1 MILPEADDSD
11 DSEVSRPPPPQNA
24 LRGRK
29 RVTHRDVARLASV
42 STAVVSYVI
51 NNGPRAAPPA
61 TRARVLKAIQELDYH
76 PNAVARGLRAQ
87 RTHTI
92 GFIARDYSPLD
103 VFVSPFSA
111 AVLTGLAV
119 ELKDNG
125 YYLLVHPLLIGEDL
139 APLGRLLRSGRLDGV
154 VVRLVESTPHSDTLL
169 ELIAAAGLPCVC
181 LERPVDPRF
190 GFGSVLLD
198 NVDGARAA
206 TAYLIGRGHR
216 RIAHLEGDPLY
227 ASARARRAGYEAA
240 LREAHLPIDP
250 ELTQGGSWD
259 PTTVDAA
266 IGVLRG
272 LSDPP
277 TAIFSANDSLAFRAV
292 EVLRNTG
299 CRIPEDVAVVG
310 FDDIPLAQEM
320 IPPLTTVHIPL
331 TEIGRRAAARLLQLI
346 NSNGAAL
353 PESELVPAE
362 IVLRRTA

>member
-1 MILPEADDSD
+1 MALPDE
-11 DSEVSRPPPPQNA
+11 RKPP
-24 LRGRK
+24 RK
-29 RVTHRDVARLASV
+29 RVTHRDVARLAGV

-51 NNGPRAAPPA
+51 NNGPRAASPEA
-61 TRARVLKAIQELDYH
+61 RARVLKAIEELDYH

-154 VVRLVESTPHSDTLL
+154 VVRLVESTPDGDALL
-169 ELIAAAGLPCVC
+169 DLVAAAGLPCVC

-190 GFGSVLLD
+190 GFGSVLFND
-198 NVDGARAA
+198 VDGAHAA
-206 TAYLIGRGHR
+206 TAYLVGKGHR
-216 RIAHLEGDPLY
+216 RIAHLSGDQLY
-227 ASARARRAGYEAA
+227 ESARARRAGYLRALHEA
-240 LREAHLPIDP
+240 ELPIDP
-250 ELTQGGSWD
+250 QLIEGGSWD
-259 PTTVDAA
+259 PTTVD
-266 IGVLRG
+266 VTVRTLRG
-272 LSDPP
+272 LKDPP
-277 TAIFSANDSLAFRAV
+277 TAIFAANDSLAFRAI
-292 EVLRNTG
+292 EFLRNGG

-310 FDDIPLAQEM
+310 FDDIPLAHEM
-320 IPPLTTVHIPL
+320 IPALTTVRIPL

-346 NSNGAAL
+346 ESDGAGNAD
-353 PESELVPAE
+353 SELVPVE
-362 IVLRRTA
+362 LVLRSTA